1 MGTCNLLLMCPQSSE
16 RGNLLFC
23 MKFAVV
29 DLETTGGTAEEGRI
43 TEVGIVLLDDCEVV
57 KTYSA
62 LIDPGMPIQP
72 FVQNLTGITDEM
84 VHGKPQFASIAE
96 EVSELLQDRIFVAHN
111 VQYDIKFMR
120 TELRRC
126 CIKIDPPRLCTVK
139 VSRRFFP
146 GLPSY
151 SLHKLTQSLELPEFN
166 HHRALDD
173 AMAAAEIL
181 KLAYKKVGQEKLLKE
196 VKNLTNPKQAKVI

>member
-1 MGTCNLLLMCPQSSE
+1 
-16 RGNLLFC
+16 

-29 DLETTGGTAEEGRI
+29 DLETTGGTAEVGRI
-43 TEVGIVLLDDCEVV
+43 TEIGIVLLDDCAVV

-62 LIDPGMPIQP
+62 LVDPGMPIQP

-84 VHGKPQFASIAE
+84 VRGKPQFASIAE
-96 EVSELLQDRIFVAHN
+96 EVAELLQDRIFVAHN

-120 TELRRC
+120 TELRRA

-139 VSRRFFP
+139 ISRRFFP

-151 SLHKLTQSLELPEFN
+151 SLHKLTESLELPEFN

-181 KLAYKKVGQEKLLKE
+181 KLAYNKVGPDRLLKE
-196 VKNLTNPKQAKVI
+196 VKNITNPKKAKVV

>member
-1 MGTCNLLLMCPQSSE
+1 
-16 RGNLLFC
+16 

-29 DLETTGGTAEEGRI
+29 DLETTGGTAEVGRI
-43 TEVGIVLLDDCEVV
+43 TEVGIVLLDDCDVV

-84 VHGKPQFASIAE
+84 VRGKPQFASIAE
-96 EVSELLQDRIFVAHN
+96 EVAELLKDRIFVAHN

-151 SLHKLTQSLELPEFN
+151 SLHKLTQSLELSEFK

-181 KLAYKKVGQEKLLKE
+181 KLAYKKVGPEKLLKE
-196 VKNLTNPKQAKVI
+196 VKNLTNPKKAKVIWPAFFYIVPRKN

>member
-1 MGTCNLLLMCPQSSE
+1 LSDTY
-16 RGNLLFC
+16 
-23 MKFAVV
+23 VV
-29 DLETTGGTAEEGRI
+29 FDLETTGLNANKCKIIEFGAVKFEHGVI
-43 TEVGIVLLDDCEVV
+43 TDRFSEFVNPNE
-57 KTYSA
+57 
-62 LIDPGMPIQP
+62 PIP
-72 FVQNLTGITDEM
+72 YEIMNLTHITDEM
-84 VHGKPQFASIAE
+84 VRGKPQFASIAA
-96 EVSELLQDRIFVAHN
+96 EVAELLRGRIFVAHN

-151 SLHKLTQSLELPEFN
+151 SLHKLTKSLSLPEFN

-173 AMAAAEIL
+173 ALAAAEIL
-181 KLAYKKVGQEKLLKE
+181 KLAYNKVGPEKILKE
-196 VKNLTNPKQAKVI
+196 VKNLSTPKKAKIEAI